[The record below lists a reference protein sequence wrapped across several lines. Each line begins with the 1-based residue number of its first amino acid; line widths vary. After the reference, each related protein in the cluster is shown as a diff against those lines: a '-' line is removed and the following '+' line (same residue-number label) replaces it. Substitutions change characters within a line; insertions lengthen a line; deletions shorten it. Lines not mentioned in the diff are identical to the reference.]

1 MYSSIATVCL
11 SGSLEEKVDAIAQ
24 AGFEG
29 LELFENDLTAF
40 AGTPREAGE
49 LIRARGLK
57 LVTLQPFRDFEG
69 LQGRARQRAFDR
81 AEHKFDLMEELGTD
95 LLMACSTVHPDAL
108 PGISR
113 AADDFF
119 ELGERAAKR

>member
-40 AGTPREAGE
+40 PGTPWEAGE
-49 LIRARGLK
+49 LIRSRGLK

-69 LQGRARQRAFDR
+69 LQGRAA
-81 AEHKFDLMEELGTD
+81 TP
-95 LLMACSTVHPDAL
+95 ACGL
-108 PGISR
+108 
-113 AADDFF
+113 
-119 ELGERAAKR
+119 

>member
-11 SGSLEEKVDAIAQ
+11 SGSLEEKVDAIAK

-40 AGTPREAGE
+40 SGTPQEAGE
-49 LIRARGLK
+49 LIRDRGLK

-69 LQGRARQRAFDR
+69 LQGRARQRAVDR
-81 AEHKFDLMEELGTD
+81 GERGRPEEQ
-95 LLMACSTVHPDAL
+95 P
-108 PGISR
+108 PGVQPR
-113 AADDFF
+113 AAPVT
-119 ELGERAAKR
+119 LHLHAQPRRS